1 MASGPWTGEEND
13 LIVADYF
20 AMLADDIAGRRY
32 SKAEHRRALLPL
44 LNDRSEGSVEFK
56 HQNISAVLKGLGEDW
71 IPGYK
76 PAFNFQMTLVD
87 AVARWLALHPDWLGR
102 LPGMRAATGMREAAQ
117 IWIGPPPTL
126 SNQPPPQ
133 ELDQMLHIARKFDV
147 AGRDERN
154 RALGRAGEERVLAHE
169 HATLRA
175 AGRDDLARKVR
186 WVSEEDGDG
195 AGYDIASYA
204 PDGRP
209 RLIEVKT
216 TNGWERTPFHI
227 TRNELAVA
235 DEGRAEWCLF
245 RMWNFSR
252 EPRAFELYPPLD
264 GHVSLTPTSF
274 QASFRCSSVE
284 HPRRLLVQGQGGH
297 EARVIGADGALL
309 AAQGESLEDVRCQP
323 FEAQQAGH
331 CPDGP
336 PPGSYTWSSSW
347 PLHESAS
354 RSRRQAAILDKF
366 GNLSSLET
374 SSRQTAI
381 HAS

>member
-1 MASGPWTGEEND
+1 MSNGPWTDEEDD

-20 AMLADDIAGRRY
+20 VMLADDISARRY

-76 PAFNFQMTLVD
+76 HAFNFQMTLVD
-87 AVARWLALHPDWLGR
+87 AVARWLTLNPAWLGR
-102 LPGMRAATGMREAAQ
+102 QPGLQPAAGLRDAAQ

-133 ELDQMLHIARKFDV
+133 ELEQMLHIARKFDL

-169 HATLRA
+169 RSALRT

-195 AGYDIASYA
+195 AGYDIASFA
-204 PDGRP
+204 PDGFP

-235 DEGRAEWCLF
+235 EERRSEWRLF
-245 RMWNFSR
+245 RLWNFSR
-252 EPRAFELYPPLD
+252 EPKAFELHPHLD
-264 GHVSLTPTSF
+264 AHVSLSATSF
-274 QASFRCSSVE
+274 QASF
-284 HPRRLLVQGQGGH
+284 H
-297 EARVIGADGALL
+297 
-309 AAQGESLEDVRCQP
+309 
-323 FEAQQAGH
+323 
-331 CPDGP
+331 
-336 PPGSYTWSSSW
+336 
-347 PLHESAS
+347 
-354 RSRRQAAILDKF
+354 
-366 GNLSSLET
+366 
-374 SSRQTAI
+374 
-381 HAS
+381 